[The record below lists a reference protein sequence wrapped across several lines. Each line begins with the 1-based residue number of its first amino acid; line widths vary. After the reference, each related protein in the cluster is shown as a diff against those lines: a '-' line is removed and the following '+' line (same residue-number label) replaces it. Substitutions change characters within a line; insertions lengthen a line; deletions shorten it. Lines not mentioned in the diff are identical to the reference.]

1 MVRVAFQG
9 ERGAYSEEAV
19 VKHFGE
25 AAQPI
30 PKPTMYEAVKAVEE
44 GEADYAV
51 IPVENT
57 LGGSVGEALDVLL
70 ETKLKACGE
79 IILRIVHCLIANPGE
94 KLQDVEVVY
103 SHPQALAQCRG
114 FLRKLGCRT
123 VPVYDTAGG
132 VKMVKSLRG
141 AASIASERAAQI
153 YGMQVLARGIED
165 DPNNYTRF
173 LVLHDGP
180 LPKPTGRDKTSII
193 LSVKHVPGALYR
205 ALEPFAV
212 RHINLTRIESRPSR
226 RKPWEYN
233 FYIDFEGHVED
244 RVVSEAL
251 KELIK
256 RVSFIKVV
264 GSYPRGT

>member
-1 MVRVAFQG
+1 MKG
-9 ERGAYSEEAV
+9 
-19 VKHFGE
+19 
-25 AAQPI
+25 
-30 PKPTMYEAVKAVEE
+30 
-44 GEADYAV
+44 
-51 IPVENT
+51 
-57 LGGSVGEALDVLL
+57 
-70 ETKLKACGE
+70 
-79 IILRIVHCLIANPGE
+79 
-94 KLQDVEVVY
+94 
-103 SHPQALAQCRG
+103 
-114 FLRKLGCRT
+114 
-123 VPVYDTAGG
+123 
-132 VKMVKSLRG
+132 LRG

-153 YGMQVLARGIED
+153 YGMQVLAKGIED

-212 RHINLTRIESRPSR
+212 RRINLTRIESRPSR
-226 RKPWEYN
+226 GKPWEYN

-244 RVVSEAL
+244 GVVSEAL
-251 KELIK
+251 EELIK